1 MLAIFISLVIGLGIG
16 ILIMMFAVKKP
27 GSVKTGSSIF
37 GIKYTRGT
45 SDLIDGIDNI
55 ENKIWPIVQ
64 GAMCN
69 VLHDP
74 SLMNMIPKSGAAKC
88 SDILNRVESEMA
100 NLEKLLGGIVS
111 ETPDDITDVQ
121 RVQVILYEELVTL
134 QEKLTV
140 KYCSSEEK
148 EIDATTMTK
157 IIEDVRNAVCVDFE
171 ITPTTLKA
179 YTEKVSAEAM
189 AFGKKLLK
197 SKSAVVSLEGG
208 RLGGTKSA
216 VGAVT
221 SAPK

>member
-1 MLAIFISLVIGLGIG
+1 MLAVFISLVIGLGIG
-16 ILIMMFAVKKP
+16 ILIMMSMKK
-27 GSVKTGSSIF
+27 SQTGAKPSSSIF
-37 GIKYTRGT
+37 GIKYARGT

-100 NLEKLLGGIVS
+100 SLEKLLGGIVS

-157 IIEDVRNAVCVDFE
+157 IIEDVRNAVCADFE
-171 ITPTTLKA
+171 ITPTTFKT
-179 YTEKVSAEAM
+179 YVENVSTEAM
-189 AFGKKLLK
+189 AFGQDVLK
-197 SKSAVVSLEGG
+197 SKSAVG
-208 RLGGTKSA
+208 
-216 VGAVT
+216 
-221 SAPK
+221 APK

>member
-1 MLAIFISLVIGLGIG
+1 MLAVFISLVIGLGIG
-16 ILIMMFAVKKP
+16 ILIMMSMKK
-27 GSVKTGSSIF
+27 SQTGAKPSSSIF
-37 GIKYTRGT
+37 GIKYARGT

-88 SDILNRVESEMA
+88 SGILNRVESEMA
-100 NLEKLLGGIVS
+100 SLEKLLGGIVS

-157 IIEDVRNAVCVDFE
+157 IIEDVRNAVCADFE
-171 ITPTTLKA
+171 ITPTTFKT
-179 YTEKVSAEAM
+179 YVENVSTEAM
-189 AFGKKLLK
+189 AFGQDVLK
-197 SKSAVVSLEGG
+197 SKSAVG
-208 RLGGTKSA
+208 
-216 VGAVT
+216 
-221 SAPK
+221 APK

>member
-1 MLAIFISLVIGLGIG
+1 MLAVFISLVIGLGIG
-16 ILIMMFAVKKP
+16 ILIMMSMKKSQTGVKP
-27 GSVKTGSSIF
+27 SSSIF

-88 SDILNRVESEMA
+88 SDILNRVENEMA

-134 QEKLTV
+134 QEKLTA

-148 EIDATTMTK
+148 EIDAATMTK
-157 IIEDVRNAVCVDFE
+157 IIEDVRNAVCADFE
-171 ITPTTLKA
+171 ITPTTFKT
-179 YTEKVSAEAM
+179 YVENVSTEAI
-189 AFGKKLLK
+189 AFGQDVLK
-197 SKSAVVSLEGG
+197 SKS
-208 RLGGTKSA
+208 
-216 VGAVT
+216 VT
-221 SAPK
+221 STKLPRSAKK

>member
-1 MLAIFISLVIGLGIG
+1 MLAVFISLVIGLGIG
-16 ILIMMFAVKKP
+16 ILIMMSMKK
-27 GSVKTGSSIF
+27 SQTGAKPSSSIF
-37 GIKYTRGT
+37 GIKYARGT

-88 SDILNRVESEMA
+88 SDILTRVESEMA

-157 IIEDVRNAVCVDFE
+157 IIEDVRNAVCADFE
-171 ITPTTLKA
+171 ITPTTFKT
-179 YTEKVSAEAM
+179 YVENVSTEAM
-189 AFGKKLLK
+189 AFGQDVLK
-197 SKSAVVSLEGG
+197 SKSAM
-208 RLGGTKSA
+208 GTKSA
-216 VGAVT
+216 VGA
-221 SAPK
+221 PK

>member
-1 MLAIFISLVIGLGIG
+1 MLAVFISLVIGLGIG
-16 ILIMMFAVKKP
+16 ILIMMSMKK
-27 GSVKTGSSIF
+27 SQTGAKPSSSIF
-37 GIKYTRGT
+37 GIKYARGT

-100 NLEKLLGGIVS
+100 SLEKLLGGIVS

-157 IIEDVRNAVCVDFE
+157 IIEDVRNAVCADFE
-171 ITPTTLKA
+171 ITPTTFKT
-179 YTEKVSAEAM
+179 YVENVSTEAM
-189 AFGKKLLK
+189 AFGQDVLK
-197 SKSAVVSLEGG
+197 SKSAM
-208 RLGGTKSA
+208 GTKSA
-216 VGAVT
+216 VGA
-221 SAPK
+221 PK

>member
-1 MLAIFISLVIGLGIG
+1 MLAVFISLVIGLGIG
-16 ILIMMFAVKKP
+16 IWIMMSMKKSQT
-27 GSVKTGSSIF
+27 GTKTSSSIF
-37 GIKYTRGT
+37 GIKYARGT

-88 SDILNRVESEMA
+88 SDILNRVENEMA

-134 QEKLTV
+134 QEKLTA

-148 EIDATTMTK
+148 EIDAATMTK
-157 IIEDVRNAVCVDFE
+157 IIEDVRNAVCADFE
-171 ITPTTLKA
+171 ITPTTFKT
-179 YTEKVSAEAM
+179 YVENVSTEAI
-189 AFGKKLLK
+189 AFGQDVLK
-197 SKSAVVSLEGG
+197 SKS
-208 RLGGTKSA
+208 
-216 VGAVT
+216 VT
-221 SAPK
+221 STKLPRSAKK

>member
-1 MLAIFISLVIGLGIG
+1 MLAVFISLVIGLGIG
-16 ILIMMFAVKKP
+16 ILIMMSMKK
-27 GSVKTGSSIF
+27 SQTGAKPSSSIF
-37 GIKYTRGT
+37 GIKYARGT

-100 NLEKLLGGIVS
+100 SLEKLLGGIVS

-134 QEKLTV
+134 QEKLTA

-148 EIDATTMTK
+148 EIDAATMTK
-157 IIEDVRNAVCVDFE
+157 IIEDVRNAVCADFE
-171 ITPTTLKA
+171 ITPTTFKT
-179 YTEKVSAEAM
+179 YVENVSTEAM
-189 AFGKKLLK
+189 AFGQDVLK
-197 SKSAVVSLEGG
+197 SKSAVG
-208 RLGGTKSA
+208 
-216 VGAVT
+216 
-221 SAPK
+221 APK

>member
-1 MLAIFISLVIGLGIG
+1 
-16 ILIMMFAVKKP
+16 MMSMKK
-27 GSVKTGSSIF
+27 SQTGAKPSSSIF
-37 GIKYTRGT
+37 GIKYARGT

-100 NLEKLLGGIVS
+100 SLEKLLGGIVS

-157 IIEDVRNAVCVDFE
+157 IIEDVRNAVCADFE
-171 ITPTTLKA
+171 ITPTTFKT
-179 YTEKVSAEAM
+179 YVENVSTEAM
-189 AFGKKLLK
+189 AFGQDVLK
-197 SKSAVVSLEGG
+197 SKSAVG
-208 RLGGTKSA
+208 
-216 VGAVT
+216 
-221 SAPK
+221 APK

>member
-1 MLAIFISLVIGLGIG
+1 MLAVFISLVIGLGIG
-16 ILIMMFAVKKP
+16 ILIMMSMKKSQTGVKP
-27 GSVKTGSSIF
+27 SSSIF

-134 QEKLTV
+134 QEKLTA

-148 EIDATTMTK
+148 EIDAATMTK
-157 IIEDVRNAVCVDFE
+157 IIEDVRNAVCADFE
-171 ITPTTLKA
+171 ITPTTFKT
-179 YTEKVSAEAM
+179 YVENVSTEAI
-189 AFGKKLLK
+189 AFGQDVLK
-197 SKSAVVSLEGG
+197 SKS
-208 RLGGTKSA
+208 
-216 VGAVT
+216 VT
-221 SAPK
+221 STKLPRSAKK

>member
-1 MLAIFISLVIGLGIG
+1 MLAVFISLVIGLGIG
-16 ILIMMFAVKKP
+16 ILIMMSMKKSQTGVKP
-27 GSVKTGSSIF
+27 SSSIF
-37 GIKYTRGT
+37 GIKYARGT

-134 QEKLTV
+134 QEKLTA

-148 EIDATTMTK
+148 EIDAATMTK
-157 IIEDVRNAVCVDFE
+157 IIEDVRNAVCADFE
-171 ITPTTLKA
+171 ITPTTFKT
-179 YTEKVSAEAM
+179 YVENVSTEAI
-189 AFGKKLLK
+189 AFGQDVLK
-197 SKSAVVSLEGG
+197 SKS
-208 RLGGTKSA
+208 
-216 VGAVT
+216 VT
-221 SAPK
+221 STKLPRSAKK

>member
-1 MLAIFISLVIGLGIG
+1 MLAVFISLVIGLGIG
-16 ILIMMFAVKKP
+16 ILIMMSMKK
-27 GSVKTGSSIF
+27 SQTGAKPSSSIF
-37 GIKYTRGT
+37 GIKYARGT

-88 SDILNRVESEMA
+88 SDILNQVESEMA

-134 QEKLTV
+134 QEKLTA

-148 EIDATTMTK
+148 EIDAATMTK
-157 IIEDVRNAVCVDFE
+157 IIEDVRNAVCADFE
-171 ITPTTLKA
+171 ITPTTFKT
-179 YTEKVSAEAM
+179 YVENVSTEAI
-189 AFGKKLLK
+189 AFGQDVLK
-197 SKSAVVSLEGG
+197 SKSVASEPV
-208 RLGGTKSA
+208 
-216 VGAVT
+216 

>member
-1 MLAIFISLVIGLGIG
+1 MLAVFISLVIGLGIG
-16 ILIMMFAVKKP
+16 IWIMMSMKKSQT
-27 GSVKTGSSIF
+27 GTKTSSSIF
-37 GIKYTRGT
+37 GIKYARGT

-88 SDILNRVESEMA
+88 SDILSRVEREMA

-157 IIEDVRNAVCVDFE
+157 IIEDVRNAVCADFE
-171 ITPTTLKA
+171 ITPTTFKT
-179 YTEKVSAEAM
+179 YVENVSAEAM
-189 AFGKKLLK
+189 AFGKDVLK
-197 SKSAVVSLEGG
+197 SKTVVGM
-208 RLGGTKSA
+208 KSA
-216 VGAVT
+216 VGA
-221 SAPK
+221 PK

>member
-1 MLAIFISLVIGLGIG
+1 MLAVFISLVIGLGIG
-16 ILIMMFAVKKP
+16 ILITMSMKK
-27 GSVKTGSSIF
+27 SQTGAKPSSSIF
-37 GIKYTRGT
+37 GIKYARGT

-88 SDILNRVESEMA
+88 SDILNQVESEMA

-134 QEKLTV
+134 QEKLTA

-148 EIDATTMTK
+148 EIDAATMTK
-157 IIEDVRNAVCVDFE
+157 IIEDVRNAVCADFE
-171 ITPTTLKA
+171 ITPTTFKT
-179 YTEKVSAEAM
+179 YVENVSTEAI
-189 AFGKKLLK
+189 AFGQDVLK
-197 SKSAVVSLEGG
+197 SKSVASEPV
-208 RLGGTKSA
+208 
-216 VGAVT
+216 

>member
-1 MLAIFISLVIGLGIG
+1 MLAVFISLVIGLGIG
-16 ILIMMFAVKKP
+16 ILIMMSMKK
-27 GSVKTGSSIF
+27 SQTGAKPSSSIF
-37 GIKYTRGT
+37 GIKYARGT

-100 NLEKLLGGIVS
+100 SLEKLLGGIVS

-157 IIEDVRNAVCVDFE
+157 IIEDVRNAVCADFE
-171 ITPTTLKA
+171 ITPTTFKT
-179 YTEKVSAEAM
+179 YVENVSAEAM
-189 AFGKKLLK
+189 AFGQDVLK
-197 SKSAVVSLEGG
+197 SKTVMGA
-208 RLGGTKSA
+208 KSA
-216 VGAVT
+216 VGA
-221 SAPK
+221 PK

>member
-1 MLAIFISLVIGLGIG
+1 MLAVFISLVIGLGIG
-16 ILIMMFAVKKP
+16 ILIMMSMKKSQTRVKP
-27 GSVKTGSSIF
+27 SSSIF
-37 GIKYTRGT
+37 GIKYARGT

-88 SDILNRVESEMA
+88 SDILNQVESEMA

-134 QEKLTV
+134 QEKLTA

-148 EIDATTMTK
+148 EIDTATMTK
-157 IIEDVRNAVCVDFE
+157 IIEDVRNAVCADFE
-171 ITPTTLKA
+171 ITPTTFKT
-179 YTEKVSAEAM
+179 YVENVSTEAI
-189 AFGKKLLK
+189 AFGQDVLK
-197 SKSAVVSLEGG
+197 SKSVASEPV
-208 RLGGTKSA
+208 
-216 VGAVT
+216 

>member
-1 MLAIFISLVIGLGIG
+1 MLAVFISLVIGLGIG
-16 ILIMMFAVKKP
+16 ILIMMSMKK
-27 GSVKTGSSIF
+27 SQTGAKPSSSIF
-37 GIKYTRGT
+37 GIKYARGT

-88 SDILNRVESEMA
+88 SDILNQVESEMA

-134 QEKLTV
+134 QEKLTA

-148 EIDATTMTK
+148 EIDAATMTK
-157 IIEDVRNAVCVDFE
+157 IIEDVRNAVCADFE
-171 ITPTTLKA
+171 ITPTTFKT
-179 YTEKVSAEAM
+179 YVENVSTEAI
-189 AFGKKLLK
+189 AFGQDVLK
-197 SKSAVVSLEGG
+197 SKS
-208 RLGGTKSA
+208 
-216 VGAVT
+216 VT
-221 SAPK
+221 STKLPRSAKK

>member
-1 MLAIFISLVIGLGIG
+1 MLAVFISLVIGLGIG
-16 ILIMMFAVKKP
+16 ILIMMSMKKSQTGVKP
-27 GSVKTGSSIF
+27 SSSIF

-134 QEKLTV
+134 QEKLTA

-148 EIDATTMTK
+148 EIDAATMTK
-157 IIEDVRNAVCVDFE
+157 IIEDVRNAVCADFE
-171 ITPTTLKA
+171 ITPTTFKT
-179 YTEKVSAEAM
+179 YVENVSTEAM
-189 AFGKKLLK
+189 AFGQDVLK
-197 SKSAVVSLEGG
+197 SKTVMGA
-208 RLGGTKSA
+208 KSA
-216 VGAVT
+216 VGA
-221 SAPK
+221 PK

>member
-1 MLAIFISLVIGLGIG
+1 MLAVFISLVIGLGIG
-16 ILIMMFAVKKP
+16 ILIMMSMKKSQTGVKP
-27 GSVKTGSSIF
+27 SSSIF

-55 ENKIWPIVQ
+55 ENKIWPSVQ

-134 QEKLTV
+134 QEKLTA

-148 EIDATTMTK
+148 EIDAATMTK
-157 IIEDVRNAVCVDFE
+157 IIEDVRNAVCADFE
-171 ITPTTLKA
+171 ITPTTFKT
-179 YTEKVSAEAM
+179 YVENVSTEAI
-189 AFGKKLLK
+189 AFGQDVLK
-197 SKSAVVSLEGG
+197 SKS
-208 RLGGTKSA
+208 
-216 VGAVT
+216 VT
-221 SAPK
+221 STKLPRSAKK